1 MSNLII
7 LLLLGTIIGSFLNVC
22 IHRIPLHKSVV
33 GYRSHCPKCDIPI
46 KWYDLVPIASWFILN
61 GHCRNCGAPIS
72 CRYSLIEFLT
82 GIIFVFCLLIFNIS
96 HSLIT
101 AIIFSCFLVV
111 ITFIDIDH
119 QLILDKVLVWLAGT
133 GVAINLWL
141 NSLNILDMLLAAFVG
156 GGIMLVIAVA
166 SRGGM
171 GGGDIK
177 FAAALGIWLGWK
189 LTLLTLFLAFI
200 LGGLGGGIVLL
211 LKLKGRKDYIPFG
224 PFIALGAFISL
235 LYGNQIINWYITNF
249 L

>member
-1 MSNLII
+1 M
-7 LLLLGTIIGSFLNVC
+7 C

>member
-1 MSNLII
+1 M
-7 LLLLGTIIGSFLNVC
+7 C

-141 NSLNILDMLLAAFVG
+141 NSLNILDMLLAALVG

-200 LGGLGGGIVLL
+200 LGGLGGVIVLL

>member
-1 MSNLII
+1 
-7 LLLLGTIIGSFLNVC
+7 VC

>member
-1 MSNLII
+1 MYFLFIF
-7 LLLLGTIIGSFLNVC
+7 LFGLIIGSFLNVC
-22 IHRIPLHKSVV
+22 IFRIPQNQSILYPRSYCPRCGYKLKTLDLIPVV
-33 GYRSHCPKCDIPI
+33 SYLFLKGRCSSCRSSISIRYPTIELLTAVLFTLCFTYIGISDI
-46 KWYDLVPIASWFILN
+46 LFRCFILT
-61 GHCRNCGAPIS
+61 S
-72 CRYSLIEFLT
+72 FLI
-82 GIIFVFCLLIFNIS
+82 I
-96 HSLIT
+96 
-101 AIIFSCFLVV
+101 

-119 QLILDKVLVWLAGT
+119 QLILDKALIWLAGT
-133 GVAINLWL
+133 GVLINLWL
-141 NSLNILDMLLAAFVG
+141 GSLSIFEMLIAALIG

-200 LGGLGGGIVLL
+200 LGGLGGVIVLL